1 MAAPAGSSRLMR
13 DCHGC
18 EGAGGVNLKKA
29 FYPNRS
35 PADIGASGTARL
47 TMVNPSPEGLYF
59 FRAGRC

>member
-1 MAAPAGSSRLMR
+1 MR
-13 DCHGC
+13 DCHGW